1 MPPITKVKKGTKT
14 VSRVAV
20 LLIISAVIAVG
31 VGIVTLTT
39 LGPASK
45 LSGTTP
51 SWCLS
56 NGILDSFDT
65 VIGNTGDSCFLQTT
79 LSSNGT
85 EKILKAPSG
94 CIEQEPAVSVTG
106 NVYLNSAHTITG
118 TPNSVAWKYDGSG
131 LHLKLCDDP
140 YSDNSGSFTVKV
152 QWQKEGTFYTCHPND
167 ATRCQLVTG
176 CP

>member
-1 MPPITKVKKGTKT
+1 MPPITKVKRGTKT

-79 LSSNGT
+79 LYLMVLKRSS
-85 EKILKAPSG
+85 KP
-94 CIEQEPAVSVTG
+94 PVAVLSKNQPFRSLAT
-106 NVYLNSAHTITG
+106 
-118 TPNSVAWKYDGSG
+118 
-131 LHLKLCDDP
+131 
-140 YSDNSGSFTVKV
+140 FT
-152 QWQKEGTFYTCHPND
+152 
-167 ATRCQLVTG
+167 
-176 CP
+176 